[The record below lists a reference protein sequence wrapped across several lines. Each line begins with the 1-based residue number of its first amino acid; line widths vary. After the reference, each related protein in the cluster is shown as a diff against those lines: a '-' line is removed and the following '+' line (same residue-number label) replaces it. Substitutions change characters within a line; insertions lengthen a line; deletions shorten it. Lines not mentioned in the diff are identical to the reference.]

1 MSEAELASLAERIE
15 TVTYHLGEETAQ
27 LRHEVSLLKR
37 RTCPDPEMLWGKE
50 EIEEFTGF
58 AASTVNKLVARKDF
72 PRKAPHVLHR
82 WRGQDVIKYFNQ
94 R

>member
-1 MSEAELASLAERIE
+1 MTEEVLTELQAVRAELAALAM
-15 TVTYHLGEETAQ
+15 Q
-27 LRHEVSLLKR
+27 R
-37 RTCPDPEMLWGKE
+37 RCPDPDMLWGKE
-50 EIEEFTGF
+50 EVEAFTGF

-82 WRGQDVIKYFNQ
+82 WRGRDVIKYFNQ